1 MSGKGQAG
9 RNGTAPLPGRDDRG
23 ALLAALTFACRRH
36 SRQRRKD
43 AAETP
48 FINHPAEV
56 AELLVRYG
64 GGEGAQ
70 AGVSTE
76 LLQAA
81 LLHDTVE
88 DTETTPGELEEAFGP
103 EVRRLVMEVSD
114 DKSLSQAV
122 RKRKQVETAAQKSAP
137 ARMLKLA
144 DKISNIRDIASN
156 PPVGWDRERL
166 EAYLDWS
173 REVYEEIRGTAPR
186 LDRLYEETLAASRK
200 LLSERCGP
208 AGT

>member
-1 MSGKGQAG
+1 MS
-9 RNGTAPLPGRDDRG
+9 TASRGDRDDRA
-23 ALLAALTFACRRH
+23 ALLRALTFACRRH

-56 AELLVRYG
+56 ADLLVQYG
-64 GGEGAQ
+64 GGEQ
-70 AGVSTE
+70 AEVSTE

-88 DTETTPGELEEAFGP
+88 DTETAPEELEGAFGP

-114 DKSLSQAV
+114 DKSLPQGV
-122 RKRKQVETAAQKSAP
+122 RKRQQVETAAEKSAP

-144 DKISNIRDIASN
+144 DKISNIRDLASN

-186 LDRLYEETLAASRK
+186 LDRLYEETLAASRMM
-200 LLSERCGP
+200 LAERFGP
-208 AGT
+208 AEG